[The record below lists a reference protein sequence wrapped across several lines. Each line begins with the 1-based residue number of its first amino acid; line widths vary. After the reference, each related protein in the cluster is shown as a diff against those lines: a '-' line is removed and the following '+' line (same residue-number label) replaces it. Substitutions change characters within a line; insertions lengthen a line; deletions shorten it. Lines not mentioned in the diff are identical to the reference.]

1 MARIA
6 ERRVSV
12 ERLTYRDCTGVA
24 CFRWE
29 NPRGTTVIANEAIS
43 RLAAYEDTGLTP
55 EEIRSVFN
63 EDAVLK
69 LAAQALGTTADR
81 LREICEAE
89 RDGRL
94 VVLDKK
100 PLPLVAKP
108 DSTDAYC
115 PYCDEDVSGLW
126 GVADYVPDICQ
137 CPECGE
143 FIDVCAPTI
152 TREEA
157 EAALK
162 KKEEL

>member
-1 MARIA
+1 MRTDNYWWCPNCKEEIEPHNVTYQEIHELCGRRVQWIENILLARI
-6 ERRVSV
+6 
-12 ERLTYRDCTGVA
+12 
-24 CFRWE
+24 
-29 NPRGTTVIANEAIS
+29 
-43 RLAAYEDTGLTP
+43 
-55 EEIRSVFN
+55 EEIF
-63 EDAVLK
+63 A
-69 LAAQALGTTADR
+69 
-81 LREICEAE
+81 AE

-94 VVLDKK
+94 VVLAEK

-108 DSTDAYC
+108 DCTDAFC